1 MGRSKEYNAASHN
14 AGLLRGSEH
23 MPENLTDRAHSE
35 PGGHRVGP
43 AIPVVLFT
51 VLVIAIL
58 TLAGIGAR
66 YWTRGDFNVIHALL
80 ILFLSINLVICYWEV
95 CLFLRRDYIELRAE
109 YWRKRWRETG
119 RKPAT
124 EFLTTKVPLTKM
136 LSPTVWADVWAT
148 YSQFDGSYADRRTY
162 GYTVDIANGF
172 VTPLPTSILYVAFT
186 FDILSAPVAG
196 IVGVIL
202 FWQLTYIT
210 SVYWVS
216 FFSANRQTRISRGD
230 MYIYIWGMNSPW
242 VLFALLGLYV
252 SIRLIV
258 NGDYS
263 VLGY

>member
-1 MGRSKEYNAASHN
+1 
-14 AGLLRGSEH
+14 
-23 MPENLTDRAHSE
+23 MPENRTDQAHSE
-35 PGGHRVGP
+35 PGARRVRL

-51 VLVIAIL
+51 VLVITIL
-58 TLAGIGAR
+58 TLPGIGAR

-80 ILFLSINLVICYWEV
+80 ILFLSINLVICYWEI
-95 CLFLRRDYIELRAE
+95 CLFLRRDYIKLRAE

-119 RKPAT
+119 RKPAI
-124 EFLTTKVPLTKM
+124 EFLTTKIPLTKV

-148 YSQFDGSYADRRTY
+148 YSQFDGSYTDRRSY
-162 GYTVDIANGF
+162 GYNVDVANGF
-172 VTPLPTSILYVAFT
+172 VTSIPTLILYVAFT
-186 FDILSAPVAG
+186 FDVLSAPVAG

-202 FWQLTYIT
+202 FWQWMYTT
-210 SVYWVS
+210 SVYCS
-216 FFSANRQTRISRGD
+216 MFSANRQTRVSRWD
-230 MYIYIWGMNSPW
+230 MYIYVLGTNSPW